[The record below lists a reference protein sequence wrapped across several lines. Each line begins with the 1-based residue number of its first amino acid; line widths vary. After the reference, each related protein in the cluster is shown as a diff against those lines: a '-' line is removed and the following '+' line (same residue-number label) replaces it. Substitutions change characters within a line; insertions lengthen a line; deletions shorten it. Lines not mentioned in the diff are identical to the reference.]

1 MWKYYVLMKGQKMT
15 TISSTAAA
23 AVQVT
28 PSRRT
33 AIESGNEAKAFVRGE
48 KEVMVFR
55 RGGTPTA
62 EQTAQVAKQKAIA
75 AEMTAG
81 FAKQALEAEKLRPGI
96 TRIDLPNTATM
107 SLENARTAPGTTQGP
122 VGNREDK
129 GVNETAMPRA
139 TAVVATGPSQ
149 ANTIA
154 ASFYRLMQDMDTKGG
169 TEG

>member
-1 MWKYYVLMKGQKMT
+1 MT
-15 TISSTAAA
+15 TISSTTAA

-28 PSRRT
+28 SSRRT
-33 AIESGNEAKAFVRGE
+33 AIESGNEAKAFARGE

-62 EQTAQVAKQKAIA
+62 EQAAQLAKQNAVA
-75 AEMTAG
+75 AEMMAG

-107 SLENARTAPGTTQGP
+107 SLVNARTAAGITQGP
-122 VGNREDK
+122 GGNREAK
-129 GVNETAMPRA
+129 GVNETAMTTA
-139 TAVVATGPSQ
+139 TAVVAPGPSQ

-154 ASFYRLMQDMDTKGG
+154 ASFYRLMQDMGSKGG
-169 TEG
+169 TES